1 MQFFD
6 RLHSTHQ
13 KSNLPSHCLVLKINQ
28 WRFFF
33 SQIGIVLLRSRSQ
46 FRSPTAIFSAWRT
59 INRLAVCSKD
69 FKSPLW
75 DVQWTKLSL
84 KKWKIYFS
92 LHPNNIKKV
101 IWVDFTTQKVYLG
114 SKFSS
119 FHFLE
124 WLLLTVTWLRIRS
137 YCVCLSFNK

>member
-1 MQFFD
+1 MEYNVSIVFLLGKSAMLFFSIID
-6 RLHSTHQ
+6 YFYGHQ

-28 WRFFF
+28 WRIFF

-84 KKWKIYFS
+84 KKWKVANLFFPCS
-92 LHPNNIKKV
+92 
-101 IWVDFTTQKVYLG
+101 TQII
-114 SKFSS
+114 SKRWFELILQDRK
-119 FHFLE
+119 F
-124 WLLLTVTWLRIRS
+124 I
-137 YCVCLSFNK
+137 